1 MSEEKKKKLPPTAWP
16 EGHCPNKYGRGGNPD
31 KPKTRSKPVSSL
43 RKTLS
48 KLKALETKSLE
59 NIENSVNGQEVDK
72 ECLASSKWVI
82 STVVSVQKACVSE
95 ELAVH
100 GIRSDLAGDNE
111 PEDKEDEE
119 PKVRFQLHCLPTKAD
134 LE

>member
-1 MSEEKKKKLPPTAWP
+1 MSEEKKKKGPPTMWEKGAAS
-16 EGHCPNKYGRGGNPD
+16 PNPAGRPR
-31 KPKTRSKPVSSL
+31 KTGKPVSSL

-59 NIENSVNGQEVDK
+59 NIEKSVNGQEVDK

-82 STVVSVQKACVSE
+82 NSVVSVQKACVAE

-100 GIRSDLAGDNE
+100 GIRSDNA
-111 PEDKEDEE
+111 EDTQEEKEEE
-119 PKVRFQLHCLPTKAD
+119 PQVRFSLHQLPTPRD
-134 LE
+134 LQ

>member
-1 MSEEKKKKLPPTAWP
+1 MATKDKLPSTAW
-16 EGHCPNKYGRGGNPD
+16 EKGKSANPNGR
-31 KPKTRSKPVSSL
+31 PKGTGRPVSSL
-43 RKTLS
+43 RKTLT
-48 KLKALETKSLE
+48 KLKTLENKSLE
-59 NIENSVNGQEVDK
+59 NIEKSVNGEEVDK
-72 ECLASSKWVI
+72 EVLSSSKWVVQQ
-82 STVVSVQKACVSE
+82 VVSVQKACVSE

-111 PEDKEDEE
+111 SEEKEDEE

>member
-1 MSEEKKKKLPPTAWP
+1 MSEEKKKKGPPTMWEKGAP
-16 EGHCPNKYGRGGNPD
+16 SPNPNGRPRKSG
-31 KPKTRSKPVSSL
+31 KPVSSL

-59 NIENSVNGQEVDK
+59 NIEKSVNGQEVDK

-82 STVVSVQKACVSE
+82 TTAVSVQKACVAE

-100 GIRSDLAGDNE
+100 GIRSDNA
-111 PEDKEDEE
+111 EDAQEEKEEE
-119 PKVRFQLHCLPTKAD
+119 PVTRFSLQMLPTPKD
-134 LE
+134 LQ

>member
-1 MSEEKKKKLPPTAWP
+1 MSSEDKKLPSTAWKP
-16 EGHCPNKYGRGGNPD
+16 GETGNRFGRGGNPD
-31 KPKTRSKPVSSL
+31 KPKTRGKPVSSL

-59 NIENSVNGQEVDK
+59 NIEKSVNGEEVDK

-82 STVVSVQKACVSE
+82 NSVVSVQKACVAE

-100 GIRSDLAGDNE
+100 GIRSDNA
-111 PEDKEDEE
+111 EDAQEEKEEE
-119 PKVRFQLHCLPTKAD
+119 PQVRFSLHQLPTPRD
-134 LE
+134 LQ

>member
-1 MSEEKKKKLPPTAWP
+1 MDEKKKKGPPTMWEKGAAS
-16 EGHCPNKYGRGGNPD
+16 PNPAGRPRKSG
-31 KPKTRSKPVSSL
+31 KPVSSL

-59 NIENSVNGQEVDK
+59 NIEKSVNGEEVDK

-82 STVVSVQKACVSE
+82 NSVVSVQKACVAE

-100 GIRSDLAGDNE
+100 GIRSDNAE
-111 PEDKEDEE
+111 EVQEEKEEE
-119 PKVRFQLHCLPTKAD
+119 PQVRFSLHQLPTPRD
-134 LE
+134 LQ

>member
-1 MSEEKKKKLPPTAWP
+1 
-16 EGHCPNKYGRGGNPD
+16 
-31 KPKTRSKPVSSL
+31 
-43 RKTLS
+43 
-48 KLKALETKSLE
+48 
-59 NIENSVNGQEVDK
+59 
-72 ECLASSKWVI
+72 
-82 STVVSVQKACVSE
+82 VSVQKACVSE

-111 PEDKEDEE
+111 PEEKEDEE

>member
-16 EGHCPNKYGRGGNPD
+16 DGYCPNKFGRGGNPD
-31 KPKTRSKPVSSL
+31 KPKTRGKPVSSL

-59 NIENSVNGQEVDK
+59 NIEKSVNGEEVDK

-82 STVVSVQKACVSE
+82 TTAVSVQKACVAE

-100 GIRSDLAGDNE
+100 GIRSDNA
-111 PEDKEDEE
+111 EDTQEEKDEE
-119 PKVRFQLHCLPTKAD
+119 PVTRFSLQMLPTPKD
-134 LE
+134 LQ